1 MSGMSETA
9 PQEQSLPVV
18 AEVLGV
24 DELEAKTILDQHG
37 YREDANL
44 SEITEEEYQELME
57 RPPLDADDPG
67 V

>member
-24 DELEAKTILDQHG
+24 DEIEAKTILDQHG

-44 SEITEEEYQELME
+44 SEITEEELGLTQLNVDSRQY
-57 RPPLDADDPG
+57 AA
-67 V
+67 